1 MESAK
6 AFEQW
11 CLVEIFGHQKY
22 AGLVTEQQIGGA
34 NFVRVDVPETARSK
48 PFTKLFGASAI
59 YSMTPIEEDVAR
71 VLAAQYDQR
80 PVSVYELPA
89 EVRQAMHAANR
100 IAGSADPPERGAAP
114 VFDFADDDFD
124 DSPS

>member
-1 MESAK
+1 M
-6 AFEQW
+6 
-11 CLVEIFGHQKY
+11 
-22 AGLVTEQQIGGA
+22 TELQIGGA
-34 NFVRVDVPETARSK
+34 NFVRVDVPETSRSK

-71 VLAAQYDQR
+71 ALAAQYDQR

-89 EVRQAMHAANR
+89 EVRQAMHAARR
-100 IAGSADPPERGAAP
+100 IAGPADPPERGADLE
-114 VFDFADDDFD
+114 FGFD

>member
-1 MESAK
+1 METAK

-34 NFVRVDVPETARSK
+34 NFVRVDVPETSRSK

-89 EVRQAMHAANR
+89 EVRQAMNAALR
-100 IAGSADPPERGAAP
+100 IAGPADTPGRSAESE
-114 VFDFADDDFD
+114 FDFD